1 MKAIYKIVFIFSVVI
16 TIVAIVCVFSYGLKL
31 GVDFRGGSIIELEF
45 ANARPQIGE
54 IQKELDGLQL
64 KELSINFAGTSGV
77 IIKTSELSEAAHQQI
92 LINLKTKF
100 GETNIDEK
108 RFDSIGPTIGQE
120 LKSRSILAII
130 IVLIAVII
138 YIALVFRK
146 LSRTLSPWA
155 MGISAVAALIHDVAI
170 PMGVFAILG
179 RFYNVEMG
187 AIFLAAALTI
197 LGYSVS
203 DTVVVFDRVREN
215 IVRGKAKEDFG
226 LTVHHSIMQTLSRS
240 LNTTFTTLFALIAIY
255 LFGGESVKY
264 FALALKL
271 NCPIWSEDKALK
283 KQSKVKV
290 YSTSELLKEIGL

>member
-264 FALALKL
+264 FALALIIGIFL
-271 NCPIWSEDKALK
+271 GAYSSIFIASPILVWW
-283 KQSKVKV
+283 
-290 YSTSELLKEIGL
+290 TNRRRRP

>member
-1 MKAIYKIVFIFSVVI
+1 MKAIYKVVFTFSVVI
-16 TIVAIVCVFSYGLKL
+16 TIAAIVCVFSYGLKL
-31 GVDFRGGSIIELEF
+31 GVDFKGGSIIELEF
-45 ANARPQIGE
+45 ANARPRIGE

-64 KELSINFAGTSGV
+64 KELSINFAGANGV
-77 IIKTSELSEAAHQQI
+77 IIKTSELSEATHQQI
-92 LINLKTKF
+92 LIDLKTKF

-264 FALALKL
+264 FALALIIGIFL
-271 NCPIWSEDKALK
+271 GAYSSIFIASPILVWW
-283 KQSKVKV
+283 
-290 YSTSELLKEIGL
+290 TNRRRRP

>member
-1 MKAIYKIVFIFSVVI
+1 MKAIYKVVFTFSVVI
-16 TIVAIVCVFSYGLKL
+16 TIAAIVCVFSYGLKL
-31 GVDFRGGSIIELEF
+31 GVDFRGGSIVELEF

-64 KELSINFAGTSGV
+64 KELSINFAGANGV
-77 IIKTSELSEAAHQQI
+77 IIKTSELSEATHQQI
-92 LINLKTKF
+92 LIDLKTKF

-226 LTVHHSIMQTLSRS
+226 VTVHHSIMQTLSRS
-240 LNTTFTTLFALIAIY
+240 LNTTFTTLLSLVAIY

-264 FALALKL
+264 FALALIIGIFL
-271 NCPIWSEDKALK
+271 GAYSSIFIASPILVWW
-283 KQSKVKV
+283 
-290 YSTSELLKEIGL
+290 TNRRRRP

>member
-64 KELSINFAGTSGV
+64 KELSINFAGANGV

-226 LTVHHSIMQTLSRS
+226 VTVHHSIMQTLSRS

-264 FALALKL
+264 FALALIIGIFL
-271 NCPIWSEDKALK
+271 GAYSSIFIASPILVWW
-283 KQSKVKV
+283 
-290 YSTSELLKEIGL
+290 TNRRRRP

>member
-1 MKAIYKIVFIFSVVI
+1 MKAIYKVVFTFSVVI
-16 TIVAIVCVFSYGLKL
+16 TIAAIVCVFSYGLKL
-31 GVDFRGGSIIELEF
+31 GVDFKGGSIIELEF
-45 ANARPQIGE
+45 ANARPRIGE

-64 KELSINFAGTSGV
+64 KELSINFAGANGV
-77 IIKTSELSEAAHQQI
+77 IIKTSELSEATHQQI

-264 FALALKL
+264 FALALIIGIFL
-271 NCPIWSEDKALK
+271 GAYSSIFIASPILVWW
-283 KQSKVKV
+283 
-290 YSTSELLKEIGL
+290 TNRRRRP

>member
-1 MKAIYKIVFIFSVVI
+1 MKAIYKVVFTFSVVI
-16 TIVAIVCVFSYGLKL
+16 TIAAIVCVFSYGLKL
-31 GVDFRGGSIIELEF
+31 GVDFKGGSIIELEF
-45 ANARPQIGE
+45 ANARPRIGE

-64 KELSINFAGTSGV
+64 KELSINFAGANGV
-77 IIKTSELSEAAHQQI
+77 IIKTSELSEATHQQI

-226 LTVHHSIMQTLSRS
+226 VTVHHSIMQTLSRS
-240 LNTTFTTLFALIAIY
+240 LNTTFTTLLALIAIY

-264 FALALKL
+264 FALALIIGIFL
-271 NCPIWSEDKALK
+271 GAYSPIFIASPILVWW
-283 KQSKVKV
+283 
-290 YSTSELLKEIGL
+290 TNRRRRP

>member
-1 MKAIYKIVFIFSVVI
+1 MKAIYKVVFTFSVVI
-16 TIVAIVCVFSYGLKL
+16 TIAAIVCVFSYGLKL
-31 GVDFRGGSIIELEF
+31 GVDFKGGSIIELEF
-45 ANARPQIGE
+45 ANARPRIGE

-64 KELSINFAGTSGV
+64 KELSINFAGANGV
-77 IIKTSELSEAAHQQI
+77 IIKTSELSEATHQQI

-226 LTVHHSIMQTLSRS
+226 VTVHHSIMQTLSRS
-240 LNTTFTTLFALIAIY
+240 LNTTFTTLLALIAIY

-264 FALALKL
+264 FALALIIGIFL
-271 NCPIWSEDKALK
+271 GAYSSIFIASPILVWW
-283 KQSKVKV
+283 
-290 YSTSELLKEIGL
+290 TNRRRRP

>member
-1 MKAIYKIVFIFSVVI
+1 MKAIYKIVFIFSVII
-16 TIVAIVCVFSYGLKL
+16 TIAAIVCVFSYGLKL
-31 GVDFRGGSIIELEF
+31 GVDFRGGSIVELEF

-64 KELSINFAGTSGV
+64 KELSINFAGANGV
-77 IIKTSELSEAAHQQI
+77 IIKTSELSEATHQQI
-92 LINLKTKF
+92 LIDLKTKF

-226 LTVHHSIMQTLSRS
+226 VTVHHSIMQTLSRS
-240 LNTTFTTLFALIAIY
+240 LNTTFTTLLSLVAIY

-264 FALALKL
+264 FALALIIGIFL
-271 NCPIWSEDKALK
+271 GAYSSIFIASPILVWW
-283 KQSKVKV
+283 
-290 YSTSELLKEIGL
+290 TNRRRRP

>member
-226 LTVHHSIMQTLSRS
+226 VTVHHSIMQTLSRS
-240 LNTTFTTLFALIAIY
+240 LNTTFTTLLSLVAIY

-264 FALALKL
+264 FALALIIGIFL
-271 NCPIWSEDKALK
+271 GAYSSIFIASPILVWW
-283 KQSKVKV
+283 
-290 YSTSELLKEIGL
+290 TNRRRRP